1 MEESRFWEG
10 VIGNKTLNWTQISET
25 RSKEEVYLIQKET
38 HSEWFTCFICTWYEF
53 LPQSLIR
60 EQSLPLHSS
69 HPFSSLPK
77 CMVLSYNLLTRFY
90 LLFVWLVMSF
100 PLEEHSHFHASHSTY
115 HPVFLVSSKLIAL
128 VLMAM
133 LFILQ
138 GRSHRKSLQIYTEIK
153 CVNSFPH
160 PFFPH
165 LIFSPESVCLLW
177 MYQFN
182 PSFSF
187 IRLFISTLPF
197 FMLWIPHLFLFTTSS
212 SYFVLQ
218 ISLLPFFF
226 KMIFVRLI

>member
-1 MEESRFWEG
+1 M
-10 VIGNKTLNWTQISET
+10 N
-25 RSKEEVYLIQKET
+25 
-38 HSEWFTCFICTWYEF
+38 F

-69 HPFSSLPK
+69 SLLPSPYQNAWF
-77 CMVLSYNLLTRFY
+77 LLYNLLIRFY
-90 LLFVWLVMSF
+90 LLFVWLVLMSF
-100 PLEEHSHFHASHSTY
+100 PLEEHSHTSMHLILP
-115 HPVFLVSSKLIAL
+115 HPVFLVSSKLVVL

-153 CVNSFPH
+153 CVSSFPH
-160 PFFPH
+160 PFLPH
-165 LIFSPESVCLLW
+165 LISLSWIGLSSLDVSIQLS
-177 MYQFN
+177 Y
-182 PSFSF
+182 SFT
-187 IRLFISTLPF
+187 RLFISTLPF

-226 KMIFVRLI
+226 F